1 MINFFNEN
9 IDLPLLPFP
18 ALKKWILKTIES
30 YNFKT
35 GDISIIYC
43 SDEYLLKINQSYLNH
58 DYYTD
63 IITFNYNI
71 KNKISGDIFIS
82 VDTVRV
88 NAVEFNVSEQ
98 DEFLRVIIHGILHL
112 IGFDD
117 QNEDQILE
125 MREKENIAIEIF
137 KSSF

>member
-1 MINFFNEN
+1 VINFFNEDV
-9 IDLPLLPFP
+9 DLPALSFP
-18 ALKKWILKTIES
+18 AIKKWIKKTIES

-35 GDISIIYC
+35 GDISFIFC
-43 SDEYLLKINQSYLNH
+43 SDDYLLKINQSYLNH
-58 DYYTD
+58 DYFTD

-71 KNKISGDIFIS
+71 DKVVSGDIFIS
-82 VDTVRV
+82 VDTVRI
-88 NAVEFNVSEQ
+88 NAVEFNATEQ